1 MSMDFCNFNLACI
14 LTFKQEVSK
23 NFITQSRLTTT
34 IKNMDNHEHA
44 NHRDTAQARI
54 KNKGIRQHKVNDQA
68 QNIDCKQFKILS
80 SKLQLIIL
88 ISLLI

>member
-1 MSMDFCNFNLACI
+1 MDFCNLNFACI
-14 LTFKQEVSK
+14 VTLKQEVSK

-68 QNIDCKQFKILS
+68 QNIDCKQFKILC